1 MSRYN
6 HQQSSYCYPGTD
18 ILKNKENIRD
28 VNTLERYERMMS
40 SLRNAEL
47 YKYPVAG
54 HFDIKHMQNIHHYL
68 FRDIYSF
75 AGKFRTED
83 ISKDGFVF
91 ALSQY
96 IPEQIEQLFQQLK
109 EEQYLI
115 DKSVDFFVI
124 RAAHYMAEI
133 NVIHPFREGN
143 GRMQREFIRCLARY
157 NGYIL
162 DWNRT
167 DPQQLLH
174 ASISSVIDIS
184 ELSNHIHNCLENKE
198 HDFTIANEY
207 KSHM

>member
-6 HQQSSYCYPGTD
+6 HQQSSYCYQGTD

-28 VNTLERYERMMS
+28 SVILERYERMMS

-54 HFDIKHMQNIHHYL
+54 HFNIKHMQNIHLYL
-68 FRDIYSF
+68 FRDIYLF
-75 AGKFRTED
+75 AGKSRTED

-96 IPEQIEQLFQQLK
+96 IPEQTKQLFQQLK
-109 EEQYLI
+109 EEQYLT
-115 DKSVDFFVI
+115 DKSLDFFVI

-167 DPQQLLH
+167 DSQQLLQ
-174 ASISSVIDIS
+174 ASINSVIHIDD
-184 ELSNHIHNCLENKE
+184 LSQQIYSCLENKE
-198 HDFTIANEY
+198 PDFDVARQY

>member
-83 ISKDGFVF
+83 ISKDGFVLHF
-91 ALSQY
+91 HNIFLN
-96 IPEQIEQLFQQLK
+96 
-109 EEQYLI
+109 
-115 DKSVDFFVI
+115 KSNNYF
-124 RAAHYMAEI
+124 
-133 NVIHPFREGN
+133 N
-143 GRMQREFIRCLARY
+143 
-157 NGYIL
+157 
-162 DWNRT
+162 NRKKNN
-167 DPQQLLH
+167 
-174 ASISSVIDIS
+174 I
-184 ELSNHIHNCLENKE
+184 
-198 HDFTIANEY
+198 
-207 KSHM
+207 